1 MAVDLGWNT
10 GQTRIHAAGGRF
22 LGAGVL
28 IGGRY
33 VLTSSRVVGGE
44 TAFDID
50 SAGPASLAGLVPP
63 LADNRG
69 DLALLEL
76 DTPAGPGA
84 TLRRLTGSA
93 REVVLHWLLPGG
105 TGVGAEATT
114 GEPDGE
120 RVPLTL
126 RDDPAGA
133 EFSGCPAFARG
144 TGRLLGIVV
153 TGNGRWLVPA
163 ETVLAYFPQVRKWVT
178 ADSAMED
185 RLDELVALGLPAPD
199 AGELRVALPKTA
211 PPEPL
216 DAVLTDAA
224 LPERHRFCARCG
236 EEVGRGTTDRSGRV
250 RGYCIHCGTPFAF
263 LPRLEPGTLVAGRYS
278 VAGCLAHGGYSWI
291 YLARDEADDGRFV
304 VLKGLIAERDRGGAL
319 AAAQAAV
326 LPRLLELD
334 HPNVVRT
341 LAHVEHPD
349 PDTGRLTGY
358 LVMEYVRGISLRT
371 VLRRAKRLRPEQ
383 VAAYGLQL
391 LEAVGYLHERGLL
404 YVDLK
409 PDNVLQDGDR
419 ITLVDLGSVRREGDR
434 DSVIVGTPGYQPDA
448 ELHERGLSVRSDLYS
463 VGRTMAELLRA
474 CSGPRGSVGWEM
486 LQALIDRATDDFA
499 VRFRTADEM
508 ADQVRGV
515 LRQLISQRTRVPRPA
530 ASRVFGD
537 PRGLA
542 PGGLGV
548 PEWSAWDLEPPLRA
562 DEPPRHDDLARVL
575 PSVLPAAH
583 EEVAWQWG
591 NAVSALERGTI
602 DAADSAFRE
611 CARLVPGELTP
622 LLALGF
628 CAELLGMLAPAAR
641 YYEAVWVRDRN
652 VVSAAFGL
660 ARTRLGP
667 SDRVGAAAVLDDVP
681 DTAAARAGAVRAL
694 AAIRPGDA
702 GLPSLAEATVAWS
715 RLGALDLDED
725 EQDRLTAVVG
735 ETIVRLAFEP
745 SVAARLPD
753 LREVRNQLIQIYGE
767 HSERG
772 WPVLRGHA
780 SRVRGAEALQQ
791 DSRPRVVVHHPGY
804 LPPRTYR
811 TTVTVAITAGSEGG
825 ETRLFLREAPG
836 CVVYGVRQL
845 APVEVEMPLP
855 ARQIGD
861 SVLGLGSWAP
871 GETRRYALHLLV
883 PSGMAREE
891 ENQLIA
897 MWVKLGSVHSEAETV
912 SVRLTD
918 DATGSSGLADAIDA
932 AYFAYREG
940 DARAV
945 TDALGSA
952 VALAAA
958 QGNEAVLARLRLLVD
973 IVDAEHGLVSLRGPL
988 AGKDLLPERIS
999 ARPEERE
1006 KVPSEVLVPAEEDV
1020 EVLDSARYESAMRSS
1035 TIRVSVVRRGAD
1047 SRIVD
1052 SRHVDSR
1059 TVDSRR
1065 ADSRRAD
1072 SRRAD
1077 SRRADSRRADSRRAD
1092 SRRADSLRADS
1103 RPTVR
1108 RTGRVGYPV
1117 PPDQLDPEL
1126 EPLYSRKVLW
1136 PRARGAR
1143 PPDEVPRPA
1152 PGLLEATV
1160 ECDADGPAV
1169 VGQPVRVAVSV
1180 RRKEPSAAQSG
1191 VVRVRVLLDAA
1202 PGVAEPMSR
1211 IGWITGDRL
1220 RDPAEFAVVPRA
1232 PGPLRLAFRIYREHD
1247 AQLLLEIAAALPVEV
1262 PS

>member
-10 GQTRIHAAGGRF
+10 GQTQIRAADGRF

-33 VLTSSRVVGGE
+33 VLTSSRVVSGE
-44 TAFDID
+44 TAFQVD
-50 SAGPASLAGLVPP
+50 SAGPASLAGAVPP
-63 LADNRG
+63 LADGRG

-76 DTPAGPGA
+76 DTPAGSGA
-84 TLRRLTGSA
+84 TLRRLTGTG
-93 REVVLHWLLPGG
+93 REVVLHGLLSGNSG
-105 TGVGAEATT
+105 IWVHATT
-114 GEPDGE
+114 GAPDGE

-133 EFSGCPAFARG
+133 EFSGCPVFDGG

-153 TGNGRWLVPA
+153 TENGQWLVPA
-163 ETVLAYFPQVRKWVT
+163 DTVLEYFPQVREWVT
-178 ADSAMED
+178 ADSALED
-185 RLDELVALGLPAPD
+185 RLDELVARSLPAPD
-199 AGELRVALPKTA
+199 AGELRVTLPKAA
-211 PPEPL
+211 PPDPL

-224 LPERHRFCARCG
+224 LPERHRFCVTCG
-236 EEVGRGTTDRSGRV
+236 REVGRGTTDRSGRV
-250 RGYCIHCGTPFAF
+250 RGYCVHCGTPFAF
-263 LPRLEPGTLVAGRYS
+263 LPTLEPGTLVAGRYA
-278 VAGCLAHGGYSWI
+278 VVGCLAHGGYSWI
-291 YLARDEADDGRFV
+291 YLARDEADGGRFV
-304 VLKGLIAERDRGGAL
+304 VLKGLIKERDRRGAL

-326 LPRLLELD
+326 LPQLLELD

-349 PDTGRLTGY
+349 PDTGRPTGY

-371 VLRRAKRLRPEQ
+371 VLRRAKRLRPEH

-391 LEAVGYLHERGLL
+391 LAAVGYLHERGLL

-419 ITLVDLGSVRREGDR
+419 ITLVDLGSVRREDDR

-448 ELHERGLSVRSDLYS
+448 ELHELGLSVRSDLYS

-474 CSGPRGSVGWEM
+474 CPGSRSVGWEM
-486 LQALIDRATDDFA
+486 LRALIDRATDDFA
-499 VRFRTADEM
+499 LRFRTADEM
-508 ADQVRGV
+508 ADQLRGV

-548 PEWSAWDLEPPLRA
+548 PEWSAWGREPPLRA
-562 DEPPRHDDLARVL
+562 DEPPRHYDLARVL
-575 PSVLPAAH
+575 PSVLPAAR
-583 EEVAWQWG
+583 EEVALRWG
-591 NAVSALERGTI
+591 NAVSELEHGTI
-602 DAADSAFRE
+602 ASADSWFRE
-611 CARLVPGELTP
+611 CARQVPGELAP

-628 CAELLGMLAPAAR
+628 CAELLGMPAPAAR

-660 ARTRLGP
+660 ARARLGL

-681 DTAAARAGAVRAL
+681 STAVARAGAVRAL

-702 GLPSLAEATVAWS
+702 GVPSLAEATVAWS
-715 RLGALDLDED
+715 RLGGLGLDED

-767 HSERG
+767 HSDRG
-772 WPVLRGHA
+772 WPVLRKHA

-811 TTVTVAITAGSEGG
+811 TTVTVAVTAGSDGG
-825 ETRLFLREAPG
+825 EMRLFVREAPG
-836 CVVYGVRQL
+836 CVVYGVRQVE
-845 APVEVEMPLP
+845 PVEGELPLP
-855 ARQIGD
+855 ERGISDA
-861 SVLGLGSWAP
+861 VLGLGVWAA
-871 GETRRYALHLLV
+871 GETRSFALHLLV

-891 ENQLIA
+891 ETQLIA
-897 MWVKLGSVHSEAETV
+897 MWVKLGPVHSEAETV
-912 SVRLTD
+912 SVRLAD
-918 DATGSSGLADAIDA
+918 DATESSGLADAVDA
-932 AYFAYREG
+932 AYSAHREG

-945 TDALGSA
+945 ADALGSA

-958 QGNEAVLARLRLLVD
+958 QRNEAVLARLRLLVD
-973 IVDAEHGLVSLRGPL
+973 IVDAESGLVSLRGYH
-988 AGKDLLPERIS
+988 LLSERIS
-999 ARPEERE
+999 APPGERE
-1006 KVPSEVLVPAEEDV
+1006 TVPSEVRAPADEDV
-1020 EVLDSARYESAMRSS
+1020 EVLDSVRHESAMRSS
-1035 TIRVSVVRRGAD
+1035 AIRVSVARRVGD

-1052 SRHVDSR
+1052 SRQVDSR
-1059 TVDSRR
+1059 TVDSRHVDSRR

-1072 SRRAD
+1072 SRPA
-1077 SRRADSRRADSRRAD
+1077 
-1092 SRRADSLRADS
+1092 
-1103 RPTVR
+1103 TW

-1117 PPDQLDPEL
+1117 HPAELDSEQQ
-1126 EPLYSRKVLW
+1126 PLYSRKVLW
-1136 PRARGAR
+1136 ARAAR
-1143 PPDEVPRPA
+1143 PPDEVPRPV

-1160 ECDADGPAV
+1160 ECDSDGPVV

-1180 RRKEPSAAQSG
+1180 RRKEPAAVQAG

-1211 IGWITGDRL
+1211 VGWITGDRL
-1220 RDPAEFAVVPRA
+1220 RDPAEFSVVPRV

-1262 PS
+1262 PT